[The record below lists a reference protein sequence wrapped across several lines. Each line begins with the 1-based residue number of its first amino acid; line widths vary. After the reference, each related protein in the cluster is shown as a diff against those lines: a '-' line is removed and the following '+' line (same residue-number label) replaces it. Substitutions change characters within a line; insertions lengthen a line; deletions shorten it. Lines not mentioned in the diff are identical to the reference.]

1 MHAEDRRAFDTIL
14 AEIFGAIDKPLT
26 EASKEGFWKGLS
38 RMSIVEFSRCRDA
51 LFSELEAG
59 ERPRNFSVAN
69 VWALKGKLRAAA
81 PEPRPAD
88 DWQGDEW
95 DVRANLRLLSAILR
109 HGYNRRRAY
118 TPEQTR
124 AMVAMKHHW
133 AQLMR
138 TAQNADITEQ
148 DECWSAC
155 MREASDM
162 TRAAA

>member
-1 MHAEDRRAFDTIL
+1 MQAEDRKAFDTIL
-14 AEIFGAIDKPLT
+14 AEMFGAIDKPFT
-26 EASKEGFWKGLS
+26 EASKEGFWKGLQ

-51 LFSELEAG
+51 LFAELEQG

-81 PEPRPAD
+81 PAARPSD
-88 DWQGDEW
+88 EWQGDDW
-95 DVRANLRLLSAILR
+95 DIRANLRLLSTMLR
-109 HGYNRRRAY
+109 YGFKRRCAY

-138 TAQNADITEQ
+138 NAENADLTEQ
-148 DECWSAC
+148 NQCWTAC
-155 MREASDM
+155 MQEADEM
-162 TRAAA
+162 TRDAA